1 MEKQEIKK
9 AYQKMSRQLKRQGL
23 NYTCVMNAR
32 QQELRTATI
41 CIGYVMNYEE
51 EIEKAAKNL
60 EDTAGTEKEVRAS
73 MKSAAHY
80 LPMWRKWAE
89 EGGSNAEYWKEL
101 VEAWDTETYEDKCR
115 KEIAERKEKQ
125 LNYSRENFA
134 NYGTVKEQKQKI
146 KDKYEKLL
154 AASPVVEFMEITNA
168 RTVMEYKTEHGTDF
182 YYMRFYY

>member
-101 VEAWDTETYEDKCR
+101 VEAWDTETRRRVRRQALDG
-115 KEIAERKEKQ
+115 EKKAG
-125 LNYSRENFA
+125 SRFIP
-134 NYGTVKEQKQKI
+134 GTN
-146 KDKYEKLL
+146 
-154 AASPVVEFMEITNA
+154 EIT
-168 RTVMEYKTEHGTDF
+168 F
-182 YYMRFYY
+182 